1 MQSSAAIERQGG
13 SVYMSRGSAEL
24 TNARREEIVSA
35 CEKLYQTMSFKDP
48 CRNNSYIMLA

>member
-1 MQSSAAIERQGG
+1 
-13 SVYMSRGSAEL
+13 MSRGSAEL

-48 CRNNSYIMLA
+48 CRNNLYIMLA